1 MQLTSQIKQALTTT
15 LKSVLASGDSTL
27 SIDSNE
33 SWTVEPTANPTF
45 GDFTSNIAMQLFRS
59 LPDDQKKIHSNPRQF
74 ATAITE
80 QLKADPECM
89 ASVEKIEVA
98 GPGFINFTIAH
109 QRLNAEVDSITTRI
123 ASGECV
129 SESSELV
136 ERFKNK
142 RILVEFTDPN
152 PFKELHIGHAYSN
165 IVGESIAKLLEHAG
179 AEVIRVCYQGD
190 VGMHVAKSVWGMMKK
205 LAADNMNLSDLAA
218 QSLADRIKFLGQSYA
233 AGATAYE
240 EDDVAKQDMK
250 TINFITFAAAQQR
263 MVKEEGWTPQV
274 DYSQFL
280 AHITLDVTYIS
291 ELYQAGRTWSL
302 AYFDEMYARL
312 GMQFEDFFFE
322 SLVGEYGLKIVRE
335 FLAKGIFKESQGAI
349 IFPGSEY
356 GLHDRV
362 FVNALGLP
370 TYEAKELGLAPE
382 KYRRYQYDFSIII
395 TANEI
400 NDYFKVLLKAMEQTH
415 PELAAKTKH
424 MSHGMVRLPEGKM
437 SSRTGKVLTAEW
449 LLDEAQSH
457 VATLMND
464 TRPEWTDDE
473 RLQIAKP
480 VSIGAVKYAF
490 LKQAIGG
497 DIAFSFADSLS
508 FSGQSGPYLQYTY
521 VRCASILEKAKE
533 AGLKVDGV
541 SLGTGPD
548 SASDFAVVVPA
559 AVPLIRLLVQYP
571 LVVDTAVRES
581 APHHIAL
588 YAFEL
593 AQTFSIFYDQSPIV
607 QELDSAKRAY
617 MIAVVVSTMQVL
629 KHALNLL
636 GIETVEKM

>member
-1 MQLTSQIKQALTTT
+1 MQLTTQIRLALS
-15 LKSVLASGDSTL
+15 KVVSTL
-27 SIDSNE
+27 TDSQE
-33 SWTVEPTANPTF
+33 LWIVEPTTNASF
-45 GDFTSNIAMQLFRS
+45 GDFTSNVAMQLFRS
-59 LPDDQKKIHSNPRQF
+59 LPDDLKKAHSNPRQF
-74 ATAITE
+74 ASVIVE
-80 QLKADPECM
+80 QLKSDSDFMHA
-89 ASVEKIEVA
+89 VEKIEVA
-98 GPGFINFTIAH
+98 GPGFINFTITPE
-109 QRLNAEVDSITTRI
+109 RLNTEVTSILKSI
-123 ASGECV
+123 SAGECV
-129 SESSELV
+129 SDNNDLAEQ
-136 ERFKNK
+136 FKGK
-142 RILVEFTDPN
+142 KILVEFTDPN

-165 IVGESIAKLLEHAG
+165 IVGESIAKMLEHAG

-205 LAADNMNLSDLAA
+205 LTAEHMSLSDLAA
-218 QSLADRIKFLGQSYA
+218 KPLADRIKFLGQSYA

-240 EDDVAKQDMK
+240 EDESAKQDMK

-263 MVKEEGWTPQV
+263 MVEHEGWTPQV
-274 DYSQFL
+274 DYDQFL
-280 AHITLDVTYIS
+280 AGVTLDVAFIS
-291 ELYQAGRTWSL
+291 ELYQAGRAWSL

-312 GMQFEDFFFE
+312 GVKYEDFFFE

-382 KYRRYQYDFSIII
+382 KYRRYHYDFSIII
-395 TANEI
+395 TGNEI
-400 NDYFKVLLKAMEQTH
+400 NEYFKVLIKAMEQTH

-424 MSHGMVRLPEGKM
+424 MSHGMVKLPEGKM
-437 SSRTGKVLTAEW
+437 SSRTGNVLTAPW

-457 VATLMND
+457 VVTLMKE
-464 TRPEWTDDE
+464 TRPEWTQEE
-473 RLQIAKP
+473 REQVAVP

-521 VRCASILEKAKE
+521 VRCASILDKARE
-533 AGLKVDGV
+533 AGIKVDDV
-541 SLGTGPD
+541 SLSD
-548 SASDFAVVVPA
+548 SENSAVVVPA
-559 AVPLIRLLVQYP
+559 AVPLVRLLVQYP
-571 LVVDTAVRES
+571 LIIDTAVREC

-593 AQTFSIFYDQSPIV
+593 AQAFSIFYDQSPIV
-607 QELDSAKRAY
+607 QEPDVAKRSY
-617 MIAVVVSTMQVL
+617 MLAVVVSTMQVL
-629 KHALNLL
+629 KHTLNLL

>member
-1 MQLTSQIKQALTTT
+1 MQLTSQIIDALS
-15 LKSVLASGDSTL
+15 KAIASFTDSQEI
-27 SIDSNE
+27 SRA
-33 SWTVEPTANPTF
+33 WVVEPTVNASF
-45 GDFTSNIAMQLFRS
+45 GDFTSNCAMQLFRS
-59 LPDDQKKIHSNPRQF
+59 LPEDLKKAHANPRQF
-74 ATAITE
+74 ASVIVE
-80 QLKADPECM
+80 QLKLDSDFMNAI
-89 ASVEKIEVA
+89 EKIEVA
-98 GPGFINFTIAH
+98 GPGFINFTITPK
-109 QRLNAEVDSITTRI
+109 RLNAEVSSILKSI
-123 ASGECV
+123 SAGACICDNNELSGQY
-129 SESSELV
+129 
-136 ERFKNK
+136 KGQK
-142 RILVEFTDPN
+142 ILVEFTDPN

-165 IVGESIAKLLEHAG
+165 IVGEAIAKMFEHAG
-179 AEVIRVCYQGD
+179 AEVVRVCYQGD

-205 LAADNMNLSDLAA
+205 LSDAHMTLPDLAA
-218 QSLADRIKFLGQSYA
+218 QSLAERIKFLGQSYA
-233 AGATAYE
+233 VGATVYE
-240 EDDVAKQDMK
+240 EDEIAKQDIK

-263 MVKEEGWTPQV
+263 MVEHEGWTPQV
-274 DYSQFL
+274 DYTQYL
-280 AHITLDVTYIS
+280 VDITLDVDYIS
-291 ELYQAGRTWSL
+291 ELYQAGRAWSL

-312 GMQFEDFFFE
+312 GVKYEDFFFE

-382 KYRRYQYDFSIII
+382 KYRRYKYDFSIII

-400 NDYFKVLLKAMEQTH
+400 NEYFKVLLKAMEQTH

-424 MSHGMVRLPEGKM
+424 MSHGMVKLPEGKM
-437 SSRTGKVLTAEW
+437 SSRTGNVITAPW

-457 VATLMND
+457 VVTLMQE
-464 TRPEWTDDE
+464 TRPEWTQEE
-473 RLQIAKP
+473 REQVAVP

-497 DIAFSFADSLS
+497 DIAFSFTDSLS
-508 FSGQSGPYLQYTY
+508 FAGQSGPYLQYTY

-533 AGLKVDGV
+533 AGIAVADV
-541 SLGTGPD
+541 SLSGST
-548 SASDFAVVVPA
+548 VEVLT

-571 LVVDTAVRES
+571 LIVDTSIREF

-593 AQTFSIFYDQSPIV
+593 AQAFSIFYDQSPIM
-607 QELDSAKRAY
+607 QEADAVKRDY
-617 MIAVVVSTMQVL
+617 MLAVVVSTMRVL

-636 GIETVEKM
+636 GIETVERM